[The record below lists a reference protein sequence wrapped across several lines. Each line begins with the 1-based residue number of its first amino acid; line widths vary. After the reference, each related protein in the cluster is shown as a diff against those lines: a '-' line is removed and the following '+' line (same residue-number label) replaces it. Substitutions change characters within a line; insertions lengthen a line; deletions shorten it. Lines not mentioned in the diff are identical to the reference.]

1 MVKAVAIV
9 NKDGNAV
16 LPSDEAVQDGTY
28 NPLSRPL
35 FIYANNANLLSKPQV
50 AEFVK
55 FYFSEA
61 GAPAIMSEVGYSM
74 PPSGTYEENMT
85 KLGSN
90 RK

>member
-1 MVKAVAIV
+1 MVRAVAIV

-16 LPSDEAVQDGTY
+16 MPSDAAVQDGTY

-35 FIYANNANLLSKPQV
+35 FIYTNKANLLSKPQV

-55 FYFSEA
+55 FFLSDA

-74 PPSGTYEENMT
+74 PPSGTGEDN
-85 KLGSN
+85 S
-90 RK
+90 